1 MVTSN
6 ALLASLSASDA
17 FALQPHLKPLHLSQ
31 KTVLFEAGDRIST
44 VYPTSA
50 VISLVVTLAS
60 GEMTE
65 AAMVGNDGAIGI
77 ASALDGKLA
86 LCSAV
91 VQLAGDTLFCDSAAF
106 RGAAAIRKSDLEDHA
121 A

>member
-1 MVTSN
+1 MLTSN
-6 ALLASLSASDA
+6 ALLAGLSASDA
-17 FALQPHLKPLHLSQ
+17 FALQPHLKPLHLFQ

-44 VYPTSA
+44 VYFPTSA

-106 RGAAAIRKSDLEDHA
+106 RGAALQSENLISK
-121 A
+121 